1 MISNYF
7 ISPNVL
13 TPAECQ
19 TIIDYCSNKCTPS
32 NVLDLDDYVYQDKK
46 MRNSVNT
53 FLTNEDYEKLPMIYK
68 VIDDIVKTSDE
79 YFRFPIGFIEDIQ
92 YAEYEKGMYYN
103 EHIDSG
109 STAET
114 DRDISASVIL
124 SPRDEYVGGNLGFR
138 HCRDGYFDVDEQ
150 QGSVIVFSSML
161 VHRVKKVEK
170 GKRSSLVLWCRRPLK
185 L

>member
-7 ISPNVL
+7 ITPNVL
-13 TPAECQ
+13 TPLECQ
-19 TIIDYCSNKCTPS
+19 TIIDYSSSKCKPS
-32 NVLDLDDYVYQDKK
+32 NVLDLDDCVYQDKQ

-53 FLTNEDYEKLPMIYK
+53 FLTNEDYKKLPMINK
-68 VIDDIVKTSDE
+68 VIDNVVKISDE

-92 YAEYEKGMYYN
+92 YAEYQKGMYYG

-109 STAET
+109 STADT

-124 SPRDEYVGGNLGFR
+124 SPRDQYVGGNLCFR
-138 HCRDGYFDVDEQ
+138 QSNDYYLDVDGQ
-150 QGSVIVFSSML
+150 QGSVIVFSSLL
-161 VHRVKKVEK
+161 VHKVKKVEK
-170 GKRSSLVLWCRRPLK
+170 GKRSSLVLWCRRPLE